1 VIDARHSMVY
11 QALVQQEYREMML
24 SGARPVSVHMSV
36 DQCAAWEM
44 LAITVEVI
52 SKEMLNSEQGLG
64 LSHTPVTLEAAMRYR
79 PKTMMGLV
87 IFESLKMPPDRIE
100 FRNAE
105 GEKVGEIINLAVPA
119 ELE

>member
-1 VIDARHSMVY
+1 MINARHSMVH

-24 SGARPVSVHMSV
+24 AGARPVSAHMSV

-52 SKEMLNSEQGLG
+52 NKEMLNSEQ
-64 LSHTPVTLEAAMRYR
+64 VTLEAAMRHR
-79 PKTMMGLV
+79 PKTMMGLIV
-87 IFESLKMPPDRIE
+87 FESLKMPLDRIE